1 MLEVRHEENHIPMK
15 LRKDNTSGVPG
26 VSWDKTGGKWR
37 ARIKVRNRT
46 RQVGMFDDLEEA
58 KQACIAFKQKYK

>member
-1 MLEVRHEENHIPMK
+1 MK

-26 VSWDKTGGKWR
+26 ISWDKTGGKWR